1 MLRRILIASYTATR
15 NAFVFSS
22 FGSRSDGGCKVVQV
36 VAFEVEESPFHIADP
51 LPQGV
56 LAQQG
61 VDRIGIATTLTYQEK
76 LLFCQL
82 LFDIGHGGFLFVHL
96 VLEVVDT

>member
-61 VDRIGIATTLTYQEK
+61 MNWVSVATALTHQEK
-76 LLFCQL
+76 LLFSQL
-82 LFDIGHGGFLFVHL
+82 LFDIGHGRFLFVHL
-96 VLEVVDT
+96 VFEVVHS